1 MAQKVEYGPD
11 DYMDSNGSSL
21 MGYVTTS
28 YDKLVELFG
37 EPNCP
42 YGDKTWN
49 NWDLCFRVW
58 DDDGED
64 SEDVYASIYDWKE
77 MGPESSIGGQ
87 YVWHIGGFHGK
98 EHPAHWLVSDLIDW
112 TKGPRPGQVHDYY
125 TFERKQ

>member
-11 DYMDSNGSSL
+11 DYMDYNGSSL
-21 MGYVTTS
+21 MGYISAS

-42 YGDKTWN
+42 PGDKTWN

-64 SEDVYASIYDWKE
+64 SEDVYVSIYDWKE
-77 MGPESSIGGQ
+77 MGPESSKGGQ
-87 YVWHIGGFHGK
+87 YVWHIGGFHGR
-98 EHPAHWLVSDLIDW
+98 EHPAHWLVTDLVQDVSL
-112 TKGPRPGQVHDYY
+112 TDFY